1 MGSLINRLE
10 RLGHWFFYITLRL
23 FGHKAAVILLWGV
36 IFVYVVFSRKIHQT
50 TRHYLSRRFIE
61 QSRIVRWIHT
71 FKNVF
76 SFGQVLVERGWL
88 GLSQNDRLSG
98 KFEGHVRFMELIKEG
113 NGLILLTGHVGN
125 WQSALA
131 HLGDLPVKVNALMQY
146 DQSAAAKHYFDL
158 KRGGR
163 SFEIIDVNSEFG
175 GMIDA
180 MAALNR
186 GEIVTIM
193 GDRLVK
199 GSSSEI
205 DFLGESVKVPDSAYL
220 LAASANAPV
229 AVVFAAKTGLQSYHL
244 KVWDYFYPKYNSRAE
259 RREMMKEC
267 SARYFKALEEYL
279 KKYPYQW
286 YNFYDFWKQ

>member
-1 MGSLINRLE
+1 MRSFVDRLE
-10 RLGHWFFYITLRL
+10 RLGHWSFYITLRL

-36 IFVYVVFSRKIHQT
+36 ILVYVVLSRQIHKV
-50 TRHYLSRRFIE
+50 TRYYLSRRFKD
-61 QSRIVRWIHT
+61 QSGIAYWIHT

-76 SFGQVLVERGWL
+76 SFGKVLVERGWL
-88 GLSQNDRLSG
+88 GFSQHDRLHG
-98 KFEGHVRFMELIKEG
+98 KFEGKAKIVELIGRG

-131 HLGDLPVKVNALMQY
+131 HLGDLPVQVNALMQY

-158 KRGGR
+158 KRGKR

-199 GSSSEI
+199 GSSSEVE
-205 DFLGESVKVPDSAYL
+205 FLGEPVKVPDSAYL
-220 LAASANAPV
+220 LAASAKAPV
-229 AVVFAAKTGLQSYHL
+229 AVVFAAKTGLESYHL
-244 KVWDYFYPKYNSRAE
+244 KVWDYFYPKYNSRSE
-259 RREMMKEC
+259 RQKMMKEG
-267 SARYFKALEEYL
+267 SERYFKALEEYL
-279 KKYPYQW
+279 KIYPYQW